1 MAVAEIIGAAIGVL
15 LLVVVAY
22 LLVGGTLT
30 AAETVMTAQKDMTL
44 LNEARLKTSIA
55 VTDIQPVSGNS
66 LNLSISNTGEETISD
81 LSHMDVFSFDST
93 NGYIH
98 YSYSSDSGIVDTW
111 QILRFE
117 NDHIHAKELDP
128 GVKMWIQVNLPA
140 GVSPSSVQITTN
152 NGVSAISN
160 L

>member
-1 MAVAEIIGAAIGVL
+1 L

-30 AAETVMTAQKDMTL
+30 AAETVMNAQKDMTL
-44 LNEARLKTSIA
+44 LNEERLKTSIDM
-55 VTDIQPVSGNS
+55 TDIQPASGTS
-66 LNLSISNTGEETISD
+66 LNFSISNTGEETVTD
-81 LSHMDVFSFDST
+81 LHHMDVFSFDNT
-93 NGYIH
+93 NGYVH
-98 YSYSSDSGIVDTW
+98 YTYSSGSGIAYTW

-140 GVSPSSVQITTN
+140 GVVPSIIQVTTS
-152 NGVSAISN
+152 NGVSAVSA